1 MLTLIHSGEVYT
13 PEPIGVQSLVLAG
26 PSILKIGDIDAAA
39 LQAIDVPSTIIN
51 AHGCVVTP
59 GLIDPHEHLI
69 GAGGEQSFK
78 SRTSEVTLEELVLAG
93 ITTVVGCIGTDTV
106 SRHLSSLLSKA
117 RQLDE
122 QGITAYIY
130 TGGFW
135 VPPKTITGSIMD
147 DLVMIDKVIGAGE
160 LAIADSRSP
169 EPTRDDLAQLVSQ
182 AIVGGSVSGKGGIIH
197 FHVGSGRR
205 RLELLRALLDE
216 HEIPSRYVYP
226 THITRSPE
234 LMLEAIE
241 LAKRGAF
248 VDIDTVDDDFGNQ
261 LRFYRDHGGP
271 PNQLT
276 VSSDSH
282 TPGGSPSK
290 HFRNIISAV
299 REFDVPLEDVLPIAT
314 SNPAEAL
321 SLKHKGRLEAGMDA
335 DVLVL
340 RQETLDV
347 VHVLARGRQLVRD
360 GRVVADEDEQERH

>member
-1 MLTLIHSGEVYT
+1 MLTLIHGGEVYT
-13 PEPIGVQSLVLAG
+13 PEPIGVQSLLVAG
-26 PSILKIGDIDAAA
+26 TSILKIGDINADALRA
-39 LQAIDVPSTIIN
+39 LDVSATIIN
-51 AHGCVVTP
+51 AHGYVVTP

-69 GAGGEQSFK
+69 GAGGEQSFA
-78 SRTSEVTLEELVLAG
+78 SRTTEVTLEELLLAG
-93 ITTVVGCIGTDTV
+93 ITTVVGCIGTDTI
-106 SRHLSSLLSKA
+106 SRQLPALLSKA

-216 HEIPSRYVYP
+216 HEIPPRYVYP

-234 LMLEAIE
+234 LMHEAIDF
-241 LAKRGAF
+241 AKRGAF
-248 VDIDTVDDDFGNQ
+248 VDIDTVDDDFGKQ
-261 LRFYRDHGGP
+261 LRFYRDHDGP
-271 PNQLT
+271 LSQLT
-276 VSSDSH
+276 VSSDAQ
-282 TPGGSPSK
+282 TPGGSPAK
-290 HFRNIISAV
+290 HFRNIVAAV

-314 SNPAEAL
+314 SNPAAAL
-321 SLKHKGRLEAGMDA
+321 SFKQKGRLEVGMDA
-335 DVLVL
+335 DMLVL
-340 RQETLDV
+340 RKDTLEI
-347 VHVLARGRQLVRD
+347 VHVIARGRHMVREGQVGAD
-360 GRVVADEDEQERH
+360 GAEQSNT